1 MCGIAGY
8 FLREGLEPGVLESMV
23 AALRHRGPD
32 AEGFYRSAEFAGGMR
47 RLSINDLVT
56 GDQPLFNETRDIV
69 LLYNGEI
76 YNSPSLR
83 AGLVAR
89 GHTFRTHS
97 DGEVICHLYEE
108 QGEALFEA
116 LDGMFAVALWIES
129 AGRLVLARDIPGE
142 KPLYYSSLSDTEV
155 VFASEI
161 RSLLQC
167 PLVDRTLNGQA
178 LWDFPTFLWVP
189 EPETVYWSVKAVP
202 PSHLL
207 VVGKDGTRLQ
217 PYRNRFGPPTL
228 GETDEAVVDT
238 VRTTVT
244 EAVRSRLLSDV
255 PVGSFLSGGLDSS
268 IVATVAARNLPELT
282 TFTIG
287 FEDAHDP
294 YHGRANE
301 AHHAE
306 AYARRLGTRHHT
318 IPVTA
323 EDFRRNLETF
333 CVHGDQPF
341 AVSSGLGILSI
352 AEAAHAQGIKVLL
365 SGDGADE
372 CFGGYSWY
380 FHLRGGPRV
389 PGQRPPGGSVVSFQ
403 NFGMDLSQRL
413 AILQA
418 LSPQERAWAWHYYA
432 SESEKALL
440 FSPERFEGV
449 SSSLRFF
456 EAFDPS
462 GDWSPEQF
470 IAQDRQF
477 YLPFEMLRKV
487 DRMTMAHSVEGRVP
501 FVAPG
506 ILSLAAQLEY
516 RHMVRGDSL
525 KWALR
530 EAFRD
535 FLPRDIA
542 IRPKHG
548 FNVPIDLWLK
558 GDWAD
563 LMEDTFAADSALA
576 REGLIGPGSREH
588 ALAML
593 DDPQRLNG
601 HTVFCFVMLN
611 MWLEQVHGN
620 HR

>member
-76 YNSPSLR
+76 YNSPELRKSLEDQ
-83 AGLVAR
+83 
-89 GHTFRTHS
+89 GHVFRSHS

-108 QGEALFEA
+108 KGERLFES

-129 AGRLVLARDIPGE
+129 RQELLLARDIPGE
-142 KPLYYSSLSDTEV
+142 KPLYYSQLSTSDL

-161 RSLLQC
+161 KSLLRC
-167 PLVDRTLNGQA
+167 PLVEDELNEQA

-189 EPETVYWSVKAVP
+189 EPDTVYRNIKAVP
-202 PSHLL
+202 RGHVL
-207 VVGKDGTRLQ
+207 VASSQGLRLQ
-217 PYRNRFGPPTL
+217 KYRNQFVSCL
-228 GETDEAVVDT
+228 SSAQDADVIAF
-238 VRTTVT
+238 VRETVT
-244 EAVRSRLLSDV
+244 QAIRSRLLSDV
-255 PVGSFLSGGLDSS
+255 PVGAFLSGGLDSS
-268 IVATVAARNLPELT
+268 IVTTVAARNLSELN

-301 AHHAE
+301 AYHAE
-306 AYARRLGTRHHT
+306 AYAAQIGTRHHT
-318 IPVTA
+318 IQVEA
-323 EDFRRNLETF
+323 EDFRRNLGTF
-333 CVHGDQPF
+333 CTYGDQPF
-341 AVSSGLGILSI
+341 AVSSGLGILMV
-352 AEAAHAQGIKVLL
+352 AEEAHRQGLKVLL

-380 FHLRGGPRV
+380 AHLDEGGAGV
-389 PGQRPPGGSVVSFQ
+389 SAGIGGEAVVSFQ
-403 NFGMDLSQRL
+403 NFGMNLFQRL
-413 AILQA
+413 VSVRAMP
-418 LSPQERAWAWHYYA
+418 PQQRAWAWHYYA
-432 SESEKALL
+432 AEIEKDGL
-440 FSPERFEGV
+440 FSRERFSGV
-449 SSSLRFF
+449 QSSLRFF
-456 EAFDPS
+456 DAFDSS
-462 GDWSPEQF
+462 GNWAPEKF
-470 IAQDRQF
+470 VEQDRNF

-501 FVAPG
+501 FVAPSV
-506 ILSLAAQLEY
+506 LSLADKLEY
-516 RHMVRGDSL
+516 KHMVRNGTL

-530 EAFRD
+530 EAFKD
-535 FLPRDIA
+535 VLPDDIVS
-542 IRPKHG
+542 RPKHG

-558 GDWAD
+558 GSWAD
-563 LMEDTFAADSALA
+563 LVEHAFAADSALS
-576 REGLIGPGSREH
+576 RHGLIERGSMAR
-588 ALAML
+588 ATKML
-593 DDPQRLNG
+593 HDPQRLNG
-601 HTVFCFVMLN
+601 HTIFCFIMLN